1 MVYLSA
7 KTLVVLATYLERRH
21 RGRVGVRSREGTCLG
36 SALVAVVQ
44 AVSGGGQRQMP
55 VRNALRAQ
63 DDIGDRLDKPAFAA
77 QDDHLHADVRIKMDV
92 HRGDDLLEV
101 FMLNGVELLSHRAGM
116 VVVHD
121 SERAHHLFARQR
133 AFFLC
138 ERVTH
143 QIAYHFA
150 AVLGEAALGHQGVEA
165 HEQAL
170 GHGHREAGK
179 VLAHR

>member
-1 MVYLSA
+1 
-7 KTLVVLATYLERRH
+7 
-21 RGRVGVRSREGTCLG
+21 
-36 SALVAVVQ
+36 
-44 AVSGGGQRQMP
+44 MP
-55 VRNALRAQ
+55 MRDALRTQ

-77 QDDHLHADVRIKMDV
+77 QDDHLHADVRIKMDM

-101 FMLNGVELLSHRAGM
+101 FVLDGVELLSYRAGM

-121 SERAHHLFARQR
+121 GKRAHHLFARQR
-133 AFFLC
+133 ALFLR
-138 ERVTH
+138 ERVAH
-143 QIAYHFA
+143 QVADHFA